1 MRTKIL
7 IASALLLLSA
17 GLPAWGGGCRP
28 DQHTGFDLETDWYG
42 GVYVP
47 VGIGGQRMKL
57 LVDTGGATSML
68 TDSTVA
74 SLGLLPQPIRTHRVT
89 MYGGLQLTSYVRVG
103 DVQVGAAPIN
113 PSTFYVMP
121 DNRIPY
127 ALSGTLA
134 PDFLSR
140 YDVEFDFA
148 NARMSLYAAGACPE
162 HAYWTKGPSG
172 SVSLTPN
179 PTHHIIAPVEIDG
192 HTVMALLDTG
202 ASRSDLS
209 LETARQLFG
218 AALNQAGLKP
228 STTADAEPGVYTY
241 PFHSIS
247 IGGVGV
253 ANPDIVLV
261 PDSIS
266 RRPPRTPR
274 LILGMGILRR
284 LHLYVAYSQNRLTLT
299 QAGAR

>member
-1 MRTKIL
+1 MRIQ
-7 IASALLLLSA
+7 IAFASLALLLLSVT
-17 GLPAWGGGCRP
+17 PAWADACRSP
-28 DQHTGFDLETDWYG
+28 QHTSFVLETDWYG

-47 VGIGGQRMKL
+47 VGIAGQRMKL

-74 SLGLLPQPIRTHRVT
+74 SLGLAPQPIRTHRVT
-89 MYGGLQLTSYVRVG
+89 MYGGLQLTNFVRVG
-103 DVQVGAAPIN
+103 GVQVGGAPIN

-148 NARMSLYAAGACPE
+148 NARMNLFPQGACDD
-162 HAYWTKGPSG
+162 HAYWTNGPSG
-172 SVSLTPN
+172 SVITAPN
-179 PTHHIIAPVEIDG
+179 DTNHIIAAVEIDG
-192 HTVMALLDTG
+192 QKVMALFDTG

-209 LETARQLFG
+209 LETAQRMFG
-218 AALNQAGLKP
+218 AAMNP
-228 STTADAEPGVYTY
+228 STLRPATGADAEPGLYSH
-241 PFHSIS
+241 PFHTIS
-247 IGGVGV
+247 IGGV
-253 ANPDIVLV
+253 AITNPDIVLV
-261 PDSIS
+261 PDAIS

-274 LILGMGILRR
+274 LVLGMGVLRR
-284 LHLYVAYSQNRLTLT
+284 LHLYISYSRHTLTLT

>member
-1 MRTKIL
+1 MRVQNVF
-7 IASALLLLSA
+7 ASLALLLLSVS
-17 GLPAWGGGCRP
+17 PAWAGSCRSTP
-28 DQHTGFDLETDWYG
+28 HTGFELETDWYG
-42 GVYVP
+42 GVYLP
-47 VGIGGQRMKL
+47 VGIAGQRMKL

-74 SLGLLPQPIRTHRVT
+74 SLGLSPQRIRTHRVT
-89 MYGGLQLTSYVRVG
+89 MYGGLQLTNFVRVG
-103 DVQVGAAPIN
+103 DVQVGNAPIS

-148 NARMSLYAAGACPE
+148 NARMNLFPQSACGDR
-162 HAYWTKGPSG
+162 AYWTNGPSG
-172 SVSLTPN
+172 SVRMAPN
-179 PTHHIIAPVEIDG
+179 DTHHIIAPVEVDG
-192 HTVMALLDTG
+192 QTVMALFDTG

-209 LETARQLFG
+209 LETAQRMFG
-218 AALNQAGLKP
+218 AAMKP
-228 STTADAEPGVYTY
+228 SALRPATGADAEPGLYTHA
-241 PFHSIS
+241 FHSIS
-247 IGGVGV
+247 IGGVTI

-261 PDSIS
+261 PDAIS

-274 LILGMGILRR
+274 LILGMGVLRR
-284 LHLYVAYSQNRLTLT
+284 LHLYVSYSRNTLTLT
-299 QAGAR
+299 PAVAR

>member
-1 MRTKIL
+1 MRVHIL
-7 IASALLLLSA
+7 LASAMLLLCSS
-17 GLPAWGGGCRP
+17 LPAWGGSCRS
-28 DQHTGFDLETDWYG
+28 DQHTGFVLETDWYG

-47 VGIGGQRMKL
+47 VGIEGQRMKL

-74 SLGLLPQPIRTHRVT
+74 SLGLFPQPIRTHRVT
-89 MYGGLQLTSYVRVG
+89 MYGGVHLTNFVRVDG
-103 DVQVGAAPIN
+103 VQVGSAPSN
-113 PSTFYVMP
+113 PSMFYVMP

-148 NARMSLYAAGACPE
+148 NARMNLFAPGACPE
-162 HAYWTKGPSG
+162 HAYWTSGPSG
-172 SVSLTPN
+172 SVGLAPN
-179 PTHHIIAPVEIDG
+179 PNHHIIAAVEIDG
-192 HTVMALLDTG
+192 RTVMALLDTG

-209 LETARQLFG
+209 LETARRLFG
-218 AALNQAGLKP
+218 AALNPAALRP
-228 STTADAEPGVYTY
+228 ATAADTEPGLYTY
-241 PFHSIS
+241 PFRSIS
-247 IGGVGV
+247 IGGVNL

-261 PDSIS
+261 PDAIS

-274 LILGMGILRR
+274 LIIGMGILRR
-284 LHLYVAYSQNRLTLT
+284 LHLYVSYSQNRLTLT
-299 QAGAR
+299 PAGAR

>member
-1 MRTKIL
+1 MPIRIL
-7 IASALLLLSA
+7 IASTFLLLLSV
-17 GLPAWGGGCRP
+17 LPASGGSCRP
-28 DQHTGFDLETDWYG
+28 DQHTGFVLETDWYG
-42 GVYVP
+42 GIYIP

-74 SLGLLPQPIRTHRVT
+74 SLGLTPQPIRTHRVT
-89 MYGGLQLTSYVRVG
+89 MYGGLNLTSFVRVG
-103 DVQVGAAPIN
+103 NVQVGAAPSN
-113 PSTFYVMP
+113 PSMFYVMP

-140 YDVEFDFA
+140 YDVDFDFA
-148 NARMSLYAAGACPE
+148 SARMNLFAAAACPE
-162 HAYWTKGPSG
+162 KAYWTNGPSG
-172 SVSLTPN
+172 HVDLAPN
-179 PTHHIIAPVEIDG
+179 PTRHIIAPVEIDG

-218 AALNQAGLKP
+218 SALNQSQLHPA
-228 STTADAEPGVYTY
+228 TTADAEAGLYTY
-241 PFHSIS
+241 PFRTIS
-247 IGGVGV
+247 IGGVAV

-274 LILGMGILRR
+274 LILGMGVLRR
-284 LHLYVAYSQNRLTLT
+284 LHLYVSYSQNRLTLT
-299 QAGAR
+299 PAGAH